1 MLPLPP
7 SPMGGGGK
15 KGQSMDELIS
25 PDELRA
31 ALAGPNPPM
40 VIDVRGAEAFRAG
53 HIAGAVHIP
62 ADEIER
68 SLDRIPRDRPVVTY

>member
-1 MLPLPP
+1 
-7 SPMGGGGK
+7 
-15 KGQSMDELIS
+15 MDELIS
-25 PDELRA
+25 PDALHA

-53 HIAGAVHIP
+53 HIPGAVHIP

-68 SLDRIPRDRPVVTY
+68 SLLKIPRDRPVVTY